1 MVERAEDE
9 EEDVLCVMHLV
20 SPVMKEGEQSVNN
33 IRSRNNEAE
42 VKGREMKEGASG
54 EELSR

>member
-1 MVERAEDE
+1 
-9 EEDVLCVMHLV
+9 
-20 SPVMKEGEQSVNN
+20 MKEGEQSVNN
-33 IRSRNNEAE
+33 IRSRNNEPE